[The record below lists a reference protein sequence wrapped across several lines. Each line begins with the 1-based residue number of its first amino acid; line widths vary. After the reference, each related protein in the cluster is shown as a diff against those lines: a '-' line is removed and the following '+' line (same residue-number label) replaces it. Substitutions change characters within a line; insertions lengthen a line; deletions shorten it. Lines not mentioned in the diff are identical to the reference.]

1 MKKKVA
7 IIAFYTFKEGTRN
20 RLFRLTL
27 AGLLCLLG
35 IAEFTGELAVTETSN
50 VQAALLASFSRWF
63 LIMTSALFVITS
75 MVREFNDKGTEQ
87 ILSLPVSKAGYY
99 FGKFFGFMSLSL
111 IIAVSICIILLLYTD
126 FTWLAVWFV
135 SLLCETAIIISV
147 SMLCMFTFSNITIS
161 FMVVIA
167 FYLLSRSMEAIQL
180 LSASPIL
187 ESNSF
192 SQEFMTAL
200 VNGIAYFLPDLN
212 RFSNSEWLVY
222 GIENSNLGVNL
233 LQTLIYLALLISAG
247 LFDLS
252 RKEF

>member
-1 MKKKVA
+1 MKNKTG
-7 IIAFYTFKEGTRN
+7 IIAYYTFREGTQN

-27 AGLLCLLG
+27 VGLLCLLG
-35 IAEFTGELAVTETSN
+35 IAEFTGELAITETRN

-63 LIMTSALFVITS
+63 LVMTSALFVITS

-87 ILSLPVSKAGYY
+87 ILSLPVSKTGYY
-99 FGKFFGFMSLSL
+99 FGKFLGFMSLSL
-111 IIAVSICIILLLYTD
+111 VIAISICLILSLYTE
-126 FTWLAVWFV
+126 FTWLVVWFI
-135 SLLCETAIIISV
+135 SLICETAIIIGV

-161 FMVVIA
+161 FMAVIA
-167 FYLLSRSMEAIQL
+167 FYLLSRTMEAIQL
-180 LSASPIL
+180 LSTSPIL

-192 SQEFMTAL
+192 SQDFMTAL

-222 GIENSNLGVNL
+222 GIEGSDLGFNL
-233 LQTLIYLALLISAG
+233 LQTLIYLVFLIAAG

-252 RKEF
+252 RKQF

>member
-1 MKKKVA
+1 MKNKVA

-35 IAEFTGELAVTETSN
+35 IAEFTGELAVTETRD
-50 VQAALLASFSRWF
+50 VQAALLGSFSRWF

-87 ILSLPVSKAGYY
+87 ILSLPVSKTGYY
-99 FGKFFGFMSLSL
+99 FGKFSGFICLSL
-111 IIAVSICIILLLYTD
+111 VIAVSISLILTLYTD
-126 FTWLAVWFV
+126 INWLAVWFV
-135 SLLCETAIIISV
+135 SLVCETAIIISV

-180 LSASPIL
+180 LSTSPIL
-187 ESNSF
+187 DSDSF

-222 GIENSNLGVNL
+222 GIEDSNLGFNL
-233 LQTLIYLALLISAG
+233 IQTVIYLAVLIAAG